1 MVCEGACIAH
11 HRGCLDACAGA
22 AGSLMVAPRRIDFCT
37 LAGPFSHRTMLTLEE
52 KGIPYNKLLIDELNM
67 PEW

>member
-1 MVCEGACIAH
+1 MLLSFQIFLTERVLW
-11 HRGCLDACAGA
+11 R
-22 AGSLMVAPRRIDFCT
+22 V